1 MKSLK
6 IISLLLAALM
16 CLPLLAACADNGPQV
31 GGTRPVGNGQSDVGN
46 FIDADYK
53 GEDFTF
59 LHLRQL
65 AGTKDYYGGKF
76 LDSETYA
83 GLTLEDAVYDRNVAV
98 EEKYKVNI
106 VERIEDGEEPLSFLQ
121 TAAFSDDYTYDVIY
135 GWGYK
140 MGTCVIEG
148 LFADINSLPNV
159 DLTQEYWSPSSM
171 EDLMINDKLYITIND
186 ISMNKLE
193 WGSLI
198 FFNKQIVEDYNVTK
212 DMDGKTF
219 YELVNE
225 GKWTID
231 KFLQA
236 VQLISTDVD
245 GNGTIDKTDVYGL
258 IDGDASGSSFGYSC
272 GITLTTTADDGSYLV
287 SYYNDNNYAL
297 ATKIHDVLSN
307 KKFVKDYVNDLGANA
322 DVPDGMEIHEY
333 YRSFFSN
340 GHALFSTG
348 TAQITG
354 EFRDMEDEY
363 GVIPFPKL
371 DENQQNY
378 ISTIDSNAALFAIPA
393 TYNKAATTAG
403 ADRTGAILEYM
414 SYKSNQVVLPAYYE
428 TLLKGQRLNSEDD
441 QVMLDIV
448 RENIHYVFAA
458 MMGDS
463 LTDIKTNY
471 EAMCSSPSSAA
482 STFRAKS
489 KVMQAAL
496 DDFYMDML
504 AVEDK
509 LAGK

>member
-16 CLPLLAACADNGPQV
+16 CLPLLAACAESGPQV
-31 GGTRPVGNGQSDVGN
+31 GGTRPPNSGQADVGD
-46 FIDADYK
+46 FISADYN
-53 GEDFTF
+53 GDDFTF

-83 GLTLEDAVYDRNVAV
+83 GYTLEDAVYDRNVAV

-148 LFADINSLPNV
+148 LFGDISSLPNV

-198 FFNKQIVEDYNVTK
+198 FFNKQLVDDYNVTK

-231 KFLQA
+231 NFLKA
-236 VQLISTDVD
+236 VQLVSVDLD
-245 GNGTIDKTDVYGL
+245 GNGTIDNNDVYGL
-258 IDGDASGSSFGYSC
+258 VDGDASGANFGYSS

-297 ATKIHDVLSN
+297 ATKIHDVLYN
-307 KKFVKDYVNDLGANA
+307 KKFVKSYQDLGNNA
-322 DVPDGMEIHEY
+322 DVPDGMEIHEF

-340 GHALFSTG
+340 GHALFATG

-354 EFRDMEDEY
+354 EFRDMEHEY

-378 ISTIDSNAALFAIPA
+378 ISTIDSNAAIFAIPA
-393 TYNKAATTAG
+393 TYRKDVGTATPE
-403 ADRTGAILEYM
+403 RTGAILEYM

-428 TLLKGQRLNSEDD
+428 TLLKGQRLNSEED

-448 RENIHYVFAA
+448 RENIHYIFAA
-458 MMGDS
+458 MMGES

-471 EAMCSSPSSAA
+471 EAMCNSPSSAA
-482 STFRAKS
+482 SAFRSKS

-496 DDFYMDML
+496 DNFYMDML

-509 LAGK
+509 LGG